1 MVQRVALWCLG
12 VLLVGGVVCFHPLV
26 TEAKL
31 PRASAA
37 EVSTV
42 QQELTRLRFYT
53 GPLDGQRSEAL
64 RFAVEAFQKVNG
76 LSRDGIVGPE
86 TLGALATSSIPK
98 ANTVHDGIHTEVD
111 IPRQVLA
118 VYDGSQLLRIL
129 PVSSG
134 SGKTYRAPHATED
147 SVANT
152 PTGSM
157 TFFRH
162 IEGIHRG
169 HLGRLWN
176 PVYFHAGGFAVHG
189 EPSVPVVP
197 ASHGCIRIPVGD
209 SEWFEQTVPLGSAI
223 LVSPEALS
231 LEPATAIDKSL

>member
-134 SGKTYRAPHATED
+134 SGKTYRALHATED

-162 IEGIHRG
+162 IEGVHRG